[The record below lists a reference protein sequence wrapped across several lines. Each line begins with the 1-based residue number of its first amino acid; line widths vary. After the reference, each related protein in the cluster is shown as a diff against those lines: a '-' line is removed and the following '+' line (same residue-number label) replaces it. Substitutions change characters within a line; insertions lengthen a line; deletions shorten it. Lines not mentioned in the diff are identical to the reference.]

1 MSSVR
6 EMLILHAYIV
16 YIEIRTILTQK
27 EVSDKTVYFYNWLV
41 LVLLHGA
48 YVGQKLISQA
58 IFLL

>member
-6 EMLILHAYIV
+6 EMLIPHAYIV
-16 YIEIRTILTQK
+16 YIEIHTILTQK

-48 YVGQKLISQA
+48 YIGQQLQ
-58 IFLL
+58 L